1 MKVIRGEPAG
11 KPHKITC
18 TGCGK
23 KAFEAGI
30 AVSET
35 AAEEG
40 KGYGPDGPILMID
53 EDDAH
58 PLCEE
63 CVTALLRKEEGA
75 AAERKTE

>member
-1 MKVIRGEPAG
+1 MKIFRSEPATG

-30 AVSET
+30 AVPYLAVE
-35 AAEEG
+35 
-40 KGYGPDGPILMID
+40 KGYGVEPDESVLMID
-53 EDDAH
+53 EDQVQ

-63 CVTALLRKEEGA
+63 CVAALLRDEG
-75 AAERKTE
+75 R